1 MTITIN
7 GTNGLIQAYDY
18 QVLTTGFTYT
28 FAAGTQVLVINP
40 AGTLATGTITMPA
53 SPSDGMTITFSST
66 KIITALTVNANTGQT
81 INNAVTTLSAGQS
94 VSYIYRLSST
104 AWFPFTSTV
113 ATATTYSGVNSTR
126 FTTTGSGQTFTIP
139 AGVTQVKATIVAGG
153 GAGGAGTG
161 TNANGAG
168 GGAGGSAI
176 KWLTGLT
183 PGNTLTV
190 TVGAAGGSSSIASG
204 TQTITTVSATAGS
217 GASGSSPGAGGVGSS
232 GDLNIGGGGGSGG
245 AGAFGTTVGMSGGA
259 GGSSIL
265 GGGGQGGT
273 TFGGAGGAGRVYG
286 GGGGGG
292 GGGPC
297 GAGPA
302 GAGAQGVVIFEY

>member
-94 VSYIYRLSST
+94 ASYIYRASST
-104 AWFPFTSTV
+104 AWFPFTNVSTAASASPYV
-113 ATATTYSGVNSTR
+113 GPSTTT

-139 AGVTQVKATIVAGG
+139 TGITRVKVTVVAGG
-153 GAGGAGTG
+153 GAGGTQTLVGCSL
-161 TNANGAG
+161 TNVGSG
-168 GGAGGSAI
+168 GGAGGAAI

-190 TVGAAGGSSSIASG
+190 TVGAAGGASSVASG
-204 TQTITTVSATAGS
+204 TQTITTISATAGS
-217 GASGSSPGAGGVGSS
+217 AGTNGSVGGTSYLSGGNGGVGSS
-232 GDLNIGGGGGSGG
+232 GDLNINGG
-245 AGAFGTTVGMSGGA
+245 AGGYGAPTTGGGQGN

-265 GGGGQGGT
+265 GGGGRGATATVYGT
-273 TFGGAGGAGRVYG
+273 GGAGVSGTAG
-286 GGGGGG
+286 
-292 GGGPC
+292 
-297 GAGPA
+297 
-302 GAGAQGVVIFEY
+302 QGVVIFEY